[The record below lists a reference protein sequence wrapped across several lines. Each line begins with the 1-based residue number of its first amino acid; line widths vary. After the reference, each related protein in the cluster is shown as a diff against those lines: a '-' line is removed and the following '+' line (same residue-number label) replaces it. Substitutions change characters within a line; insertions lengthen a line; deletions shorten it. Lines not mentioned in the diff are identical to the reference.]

1 MMQEWIEGSLDIYKV
16 RLCRVSILSPLI
28 ASQAD
33 LRRLM
38 WPVFVYSFL
47 NLVLDFYPKDG
58 RMFFNRFKAR
68 FEEEHQNDIRTLEP
82 IALPEHVND
91 NPTSKIYRGNKYRVT
106 LSITAFHNLI
116 QFLESKEKE
125 TGGVLVGVIQTFL
138 SVNTIER
145 AADDPRGLAIL
156 LDRARSNEKHPAEDE
171 GIPGHN
177 PGSANTD
184 RAGGSS
190 VLTKLKLGPMPMEPD
205 LMSDVRAELEDEDA
219 RQPPLEGQSSLVDH
233 FEQRIKREESED
245 APTRTEIQFSPSTA
259 RDVAMEVQ
267 KVKEDRDRFKIE
279 GKTGGVGPGVSVSMF
294 TFHNTYDRL
303 VKSPFDV

>member
-1 MMQEWIEGSLDIYKV
+1 
-16 RLCRVSILSPLI
+16 
-28 ASQAD
+28 
-33 LRRLM
+33 M

-47 NLVLDFYPKDG
+47 NLVSDFYPKDG
-58 RMFFNRFKAR
+58 RIFFNKFKAR
-68 FEEEHQNDIRTLEP
+68 FEGEHEKDVRALEP
-82 IALPEHVND
+82 IALPEHVSE
-91 NPTSKIYRGNKYRVT
+91 NPISKIYRGNKYRVT
-106 LSITAFHNLI
+106 LSVTAFHNLI

-125 TGGVLVGVIQTFL
+125 TGGVLVGVINTSL
-138 SVNTIER
+138 NVNTIER

-156 LDRARSNEKHPAEDE
+156 LDRARSSEKHPAEDE

-184 RAGGSS
+184 RAGESS
-190 VLTKLKLGPMPMEPD
+190 VLTKLKLGPMPMELD
-205 LMSDVRAELEDEDA
+205 LMNDVRAELEEEDV
-219 RQPPLEGQSSLVDH
+219 RQPPLEGQNSLVDH

-245 APTRTEIQFSPSTA
+245 APTRTEVQFPPSTA

-294 TFHNTYDRL
+294 TFHNTFDRL
-303 VKSPFDV
+303 ARLPY